1 MDPDPDAELML
12 RLKGGED
19 GALNALM
26 ARWQQ
31 PLVAFIYRYVKNQ
44 ADALD
49 LAQETFV
56 RVFETRSRYTARAK
70 FSTWLFTIA
79 VNLCKNYV
87 RWRERH
93 PAVPLEAPGENE
105 GALADGLSTPAEATP
120 SALLERSES
129 ARLVQ
134 EAVAKLPHD
143 LKTVVLLSEYH
154 DFSYQDIAATL
165 RCTAKAVET
174 RLYRARKLLRRQLS
188 ILGAEKGR
196 H

>member
-31 PLVAFIYRYVKNQ
+31 PLVAFIYRYVKDHT
-44 ADALD
+44 DALD
-49 LAQETFV
+49 LAQEAFV
-56 RVFETRSRYTARAK
+56 RVYETRSRYTARAK
-70 FSTWLFTIA
+70 FSAWLFTIA
-79 VNLCKNYV
+79 ANLCKNYV

-93 PAVPLEAPGENE
+93 PEAPLDAPGEGE
-105 GALADGLSTPAEATP
+105 ETLGADEATP
-120 SALLERSES
+120 AASLERAEA

-143 LKTVVLLSEYH
+143 LKTVVLLFEYH
-154 DFSYQDIAATL
+154 DFSYEDIAATL
-165 RCTAKAVET
+165 GCTAKAVET
-174 RLYRARKLLRRQLS
+174 RLYRARKLLRKHLAA
-188 ILGAEKGR
+188 LEADKGPR
-196 H
+196 

>member
-31 PLVAFIYRYVKNQ
+31 PLVAFIYRYVQ
-44 ADALD
+44 DHAEALD
-49 LAQETFV
+49 LAQEAFV
-56 RVFETRSRYTARAK
+56 RVYETRSRYTARAR
-70 FSTWLFTIA
+70 FSAWLFTIA
-79 VNLCKNYV
+79 ANLCKNYV

-93 PAVPLEAPGENE
+93 PVVPFGPPDREQEAP
-105 GALADGLSTPAEATP
+105 ARGLSTPAEATP
-120 SALLERSES
+120 SATLERSEA

-143 LKTVVLLSEYH
+143 LKTVVLLFEYH
-154 DFSYQDIAATL
+154 EFSYEDIAAAL
-165 RCTAKAVET
+165 KCTPKAVET
-174 RLYRARKLLRRQLS
+174 RLYRARKLLRRHLS
-188 ILGAEKGR
+188 ALGADKGPC
-196 H
+196 